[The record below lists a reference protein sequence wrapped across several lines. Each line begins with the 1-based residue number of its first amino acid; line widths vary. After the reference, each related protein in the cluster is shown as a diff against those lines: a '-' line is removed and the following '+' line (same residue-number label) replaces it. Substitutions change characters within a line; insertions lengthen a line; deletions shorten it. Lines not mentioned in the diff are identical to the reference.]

1 MNARQKE
8 IERLAREIEAEA
20 EEEKARTAR
29 LAKAEPPKPKQNGGF
44 RNANAERQRA
54 ENERLADKYITRDGK
69 PPVDDEVDRLSD
81 LSDADYEQERKAA
94 ASALGVRVSALDK
107 FVAAVK
113 GARTEGLVPEP
124 EPWPDPVVGA
134 DLLDLIADTARDHV
148 VLPDGAALRSRCG

>member
-1 MNARQKE
+1 MNARKEE

-29 LAKAEPPKPKQNGGF
+29 LT
-44 RNANAERQRA
+44 
-54 ENERLADKYITRDGK
+54 DKYITREGK

-81 LSDADYEQERKAA
+81 LSDVDYEQERKAA

-113 GARTEGLVPEP
+113 GARTEALVPDP
-124 EPWPDPVVGA
+124 EPW
-134 DLLDLIADTARDHV
+134 ARSC
-148 VLPDGAALRSRCG
+148 PR